1 MKKNYTLIVGS
12 LLVVII
18 GVIWLTAK
26 NKPDQPVV
34 METEPVEQIE
44 VVETAANSKPESISY
59 VNISAEAL
67 KQLMENGAELTII
80 DVSPS
85 YEQGHIP
92 GAINY
97 YLGNGS
103 LDRAIPNL
111 NPEKTY
117 VVYCHVDEVSIAG
130 AEKLVEAGFEN
141 VYRLAGNYGAWVE
154 AGYEVESVK

>member
-1 MKKNYTLIVGS
+1 MKKGYTLVVGS

-26 NKPDQPVV
+26 NKPEQPVV
-34 METEPVEQIE
+34 VETEPIEQLE
-44 VVETAANSKPESISY
+44 LAETAVSPNPESISY
-59 VNISAEAL
+59 INISAEAL
-67 KQLMENGAELTII
+67 KQLMNNGEEITII

-97 YLGNGS
+97 YLGDGS

-111 NPEKTY
+111 DPEGTY

-130 AEKLVEAGFEN
+130 ANKLVEAGFEN
-141 VYRLAGNYGAWVE
+141 VYRLEGNYGAWVE
-154 AGYEVESVK
+154 AGYEVESVE